1 MLAMV
6 LLWSTYFSLTVKP
19 LGCSKCMKYPW
30 RKADSELWFEL
41 ATTFLQQ
48 RAFLFLNIF
57 LPSRKPTHQKESP
70 FPHLIL
76 IYLFIFTIYLEG
88 YWQLLTNWSKSIC
101 SLTVNSLLG
110 AEREGKK
117 QECSFEWLKY
127 IINLPAGKTSSPEEK
142 HKEKSSWLKL
152 ETSFLERSEQSRE
165 LRTCSDS
172 FELQE
177 L

>member
-1 MLAMV
+1 MEESWQWIVIWAGRYIPAAKGILV
-6 LLWSTYFSLTVKP
+6 PKHLPSKQKTSSSKGKP
-19 LGCSKCMKYPW
+19 LPP
-30 RKADSELWFEL
+30 F
-41 ATTFLQQ
+41 
-48 RAFLFLNIF
+48 NID
-57 LPSRKPTHQKESP
+57 
-70 FPHLIL
+70 
-76 IYLFIFTIYLEG
+76 LFIHIYLEG

-101 SLTVNSLLG
+101 SLTVINSLLG
-110 AEREGKK
+110 ADREGKK

-165 LRTCSDS
+165 LRTFSDS